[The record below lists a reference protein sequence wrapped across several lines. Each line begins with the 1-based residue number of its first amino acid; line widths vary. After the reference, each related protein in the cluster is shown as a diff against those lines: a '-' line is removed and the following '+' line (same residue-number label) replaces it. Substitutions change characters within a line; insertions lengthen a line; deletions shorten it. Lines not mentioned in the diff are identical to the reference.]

1 MNNDKHTP
9 HDSSNW
15 TFSADGLIYETSNA
29 RSEAVDKE
37 QHALR
42 VMQSAD
48 TTFAIAIT
56 AKLIPDRSNPYERLQ
71 NVLRWTP

>member
-15 TFSADGLIYETSNA
+15 TFSADGLICETNNA
-29 RSEAVDKE
+29 RSEAVAKE

-48 TTFAIAIT
+48 TTFATAIT
-56 AKLIPDRSNPYERLQ
+56 AKLVPNREANLDIIRRVAP
-71 NVLRWTP
+71 

>member
-1 MNNDKHTP
+1 MK

-15 TFSADGLIYETSNA
+15 TFSADGLICETNNA
-29 RSEAVDKE
+29 RSEAVAKE

-48 TTFAIAIT
+48 TTFATAIT
-56 AKLIPDRSNPYERLQ
+56 AKLVPNREANLDVIRRVAP
-71 NVLRWTP
+71 

>member
-1 MNNDKHTP
+1 VNNDKHTP

-15 TFSADGLIYETSNA
+15 TFSADGLICETNNA
-29 RSEAVDKE
+29 RSEAVAKE

-48 TTFAIAIT
+48 TTFATAIT
-56 AKLIPDRSNPYERLQ
+56 ARLVPDRGTNLDIIRRVVP
-71 NVLRWTP
+71 

>member
-1 MNNDKHTP
+1 VNNDKHTP

-15 TFSADGLIYETSNA
+15 TFSADGLICETNNA
-29 RSEAVDKE
+29 RSEAVAKE

-48 TTFAIAIT
+48 TTFATAIT
-56 AKLIPDRSNPYERLQ
+56 ARLVP
-71 NVLRWTP
+71 NREANLDVIRRVAP

>member
-1 MNNDKHTP
+1 VNNDKHTP

-15 TFSADGLIYETSNA
+15 TFSADGLICETNNA
-29 RSEAVDKE
+29 RSEAVAKE

-48 TTFAIAIT
+48 TTFATAIT
-56 AKLIPDRSNPYERLQ
+56 AKLVPNREANLDVIRRVVP
-71 NVLRWTP
+71 

>member
-1 MNNDKHTP
+1 VNNDKHTP

-15 TFSADGLIYETSNA
+15 TFSADGLICETNNA
-29 RSEAVDKE
+29 RSEAVAKE

-48 TTFAIAIT
+48 TTFATAIT
-56 AKLIPDRSNPYERLQ
+56 AKLVPNREANLDVIRRVAP
-71 NVLRWTP
+71 

>member
-15 TFSADGLIYETSNA
+15 TFSADGLICETNNA
-29 RSEAVDKE
+29 RSEAVAKE

-48 TTFAIAIT
+48 TTFATAIT
-56 AKLIPDRSNPYERLQ
+56 AKLVPNREANLDVIRRVVP
-71 NVLRWTP
+71 

>member
-1 MNNDKHTP
+1 MKHDGST
-9 HDSSNW
+9 W
-15 TFSADGLIYETSNA
+15 TFAPDGLICETSNA

-56 AKLIPDRSNPYERLQ
+56 AKLIPNRDTNLDVIRRVAP
-71 NVLRWTP
+71 

>member
-1 MNNDKHTP
+1 VTVNNDKHTP

-15 TFSADGLIYETSNA
+15 TFSADGLICETNNA
-29 RSEAVDKE
+29 RSEAVAKE

-48 TTFAIAIT
+48 TTFATAIT
-56 AKLIPDRSNPYERLQ
+56 AKLVPNREANLDVIRRVAP
-71 NVLRWTP
+71 

>member
-15 TFSADGLIYETSNA
+15 TFSADGLICETNNA
-29 RSEAVDKE
+29 RSEAVAKE

-48 TTFAIAIT
+48 TTFATAIT
-56 AKLIPDRSNPYERLQ
+56 ARLVP
-71 NVLRWTP
+71 NREANLDVIRRVAP

>member
-15 TFSADGLIYETSNA
+15 TFSADGLICETNNA
-29 RSEAVDKE
+29 RSEAVAKE

-48 TTFAIAIT
+48 TTFATAIT
-56 AKLIPDRSNPYERLQ
+56 AKLVPNREANLDVIRRVAP
-71 NVLRWTP
+71 